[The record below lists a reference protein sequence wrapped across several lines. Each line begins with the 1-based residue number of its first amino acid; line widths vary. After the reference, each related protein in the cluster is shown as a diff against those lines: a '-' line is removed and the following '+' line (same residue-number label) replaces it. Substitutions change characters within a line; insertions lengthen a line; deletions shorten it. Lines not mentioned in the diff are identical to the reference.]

1 MSCAKVLI
9 AKHIPQVLLIALLWS
24 TSTSAQNLDLD
35 HKENGESPGIESA
48 LLRVYQA
55 WASDRPALAKRTA
68 LQYSSQIKPTGKIVV
83 ILEPETNYDISQ
95 INIADLENLNAEVL
109 AQSKS
114 LMRVAVP
121 VSNLPRLTNIPGV
134 SFVRTPMKPQV
145 NRVTSE
151 GVENTQAT
159 TAHALS
165 IRGAGVKVGIIDNFE
180 KALEAQRQ
188 GDLPSNWRYVDYTNE
203 GIYTGGVHGTACA
216 EVVHDMAPDA
226 ELILIKIGDLVD
238 FENAKDMA
246 IREGIDILS
255 VSFSWLGTGFG
266 DGLGLACDVVNN
278 AFDNDILWVNSAGNY
293 ASSLYSGLYRDSDI
307 EVADGWHNFE
317 GDDEVLTLM
326 DITVGDE
333 IEIWLTWND
342 FPRTS
347 ENYDLVLTKS
357 KADGTV
363 DIVEKSET
371 FQRNS
376 PPVEHIVYEVTEI
389 GRYGVAVWKSENART
404 TVIKIFSSNHDF
416 EGIESIRGSIG
427 VPADARGSLTVGAIP
442 HWRWQTG
449 PQEPF
454 SSQGPTID
462 GRIKPDIMG
471 PDGVN
476 TFTYGS
482 NGFFGTSAA
491 TPHIAGAAA
500 LIKSSNPE
508 NFTAQTLRNKL
519 IEATVD
525 LGARGKDNIHGYG
538 RLDLSLLDLQPRID
552 VSNVV
557 VSLDLIP
564 GSGAGNQINDSVT
577 SGTVSGQGTKIAVEV
592 FAKGVITPL
601 IGVKIEFEFKAEE
614 LKLDKVENSAF
625 LFAIPEPTGVNFAA
639 TAPVTLPESDFIGR
653 AEFTTVSDVTG
664 REFTLGIKR
673 VTLAQSASLSDEI
686 TTTNVISFNKLISGE
701 FAGMQLHLDTQIETP
716 AIHNNTLTIP
726 EQKAGDTIQ
735 LQLFVPMAAGKQTYG
750 YEIEL
755 DLPGKTFS
763 DNIGSISGT
772 SFTGASL
779 FPTPGRPILSALLL
793 SAPVVPTN
801 GYLGQIDLQVINTL
815 EAETTL
821 IVKAASMAG
830 HNRQQDPLDVSNAM
844 ISFSRRVYPGDFD
857 GDLDVD
863 FADFLAFAGVLG
875 LSSSDTN
882 YDARMDMNS
891 DGIINF
897 ADFLV
902 FVGVFGSTAPVR
914 DPEPVPGGPGRIA
927 YIKQNLQTG
936 SFHLHIVDPDGT
948 NPINLNPIDDLAEY
962 SGQSWSSDGSQ
973 LAFASNRSGNAN
985 FNIFV
990 MNTDGSNIRSVVED
1004 SGNEFASSWS
1014 PDGQK
1019 ILFQTWRNDETAWDI
1034 YVVNIGGSDEQVLI
1048 NTDMEEQLPVWS
1060 PDGTK
1065 FAYQAGHRGQGIDIY
1080 VANADGTGAM
1090 RLTDGNGTLHAAP
1103 AWSPDGMQ
1111 IAFESNRH
1119 QPPATGT
1126 RTPLAQYEIYVMNRD
1141 GSNMRRL
1148 TSSQPLEALRNPTWS
1163 PDGKQIAFEFHTY
1176 STNLISGFSTIK
1188 VMNVDGSNVYSIP
1201 NLPPGARFPRWSPV
1215 P

>member
-1 MSCAKVLI
+1 MI
-9 AKHIPQVLLIALLWS
+9 AKHIPQALLIALLWI
-24 TSTSAQNLDLD
+24 TPASAQNLDID
-35 HKENGESPGIESA
+35 HEENRESPDIESA

-55 WASDRPALAKRTA
+55 WASNRPALAKRTA
-68 LQYSSQIKPTGKIVV
+68 LKYSSYIKPTGKIVV
-83 ILEPETNYDISQ
+83 ILEPESNYDISQ

-121 VSNLPRLTNIPGV
+121 VSNLPRLTDIPGA

-151 GVENTQAT
+151 GVGNIQANKI
-159 TAHALS
+159 HSLG
-165 IRGAGVKVGIIDNFE
+165 IRGSGVKVGIIDFE
-180 KALEAQRQ
+180 FGKALEAGAQ
-188 GDLPSNWRYVDYTNE
+188 GDLPSKWQYVDYTDE
-203 GIYTGGVHGTACA
+203 GIYTGDAHGTACA
-216 EVVHDMAPDA
+216 EIVHDMAPDA
-226 ELILIKIGDLVD
+226 ELVLIKIGDLVD
-238 FENAKDMA
+238 FQNAKDMA

-278 AFDNDILWVNSAGNY
+278 AFDNGILWVNGAGNY
-293 ASSLYSGLYRDSDI
+293 ASSLYSGLHRDSDI
-307 EVADGWHNFE
+307 ERADGWHNFE
-317 GDDEVLTLM
+317 GDDEVLDLM
-326 DITVGDE
+326 DVTVGDK

-357 KADGTV
+357 KVDGTV

-371 FQRNS
+371 FQQNS
-376 PPVEHIVYEVTEI
+376 PPVEHIVYQVTES
-389 GRYGVAVWKSENART
+389 GRYGVAVWKSQNARAT
-404 TVIKIFSSNHDF
+404 LIKIFSSNHDF

-471 PDGVN
+471 SDGVN
-476 TFTYGS
+476 TYTYGS

-525 LGARGKDNIHGYG
+525 LGARGKDNVYGEG
-538 RLDLSLLDLQPRID
+538 RLDLSLLNLQPRIN
-552 VSNVV
+552 VSSVE

-564 GSGAGNQINDSVT
+564 GGEQGNQTDDGVS

-592 FAKGVITPL
+592 FAKGVTTAL
-601 IGVKIEFEFKAEE
+601 VGVKIEFDFRAEE
-614 LKLDKVENSAF
+614 LKLDKIENSAF

-639 TAPVTLPESDFIGR
+639 TAPVTLPESGFIGR
-653 AEFTTVSDVTG
+653 AEFTTVLDVTG

-673 VTLAQSASLSDEI
+673 VTLAQSASSSDEI

-701 FAGMQLHLDTQIETP
+701 FAGMQLHLDTQIEAP
-716 AIHNNTLTIP
+716 ATYNNTLTIP

-763 DNIGSISGT
+763 NYIGSISGKD
-772 SFTGASL
+772 FTGTSL
-779 FPTPGRPILSALLL
+779 FPTPGRLVLSALLL
-793 SAPVVPTN
+793 SAPIVPAN
-801 GYLGQIDLQVINTL
+801 GYLGQIDLQVANTL
-815 EAETTL
+815 GSETTL
-821 IVKAASMAG
+821 IVKTASMAG
-830 HNRQQDPLDVSNAM
+830 LNRQQDLLDVSNAM

-875 LSSSDTN
+875 LSSSDAN
-882 YDARMDMNS
+882 YDTRMDMNS

-902 FVGVFGSTAPVR
+902 FVGVFGSTYDQPVVNQTFNLPSGTSEDFGFTVDTDIQQNVILQGEFSVENGSIQMAVVTESQYQIWR
-914 DPEPVPGGPGRIA
+914 GGGTPTVI
-927 YIKQNLQTG
+927 YSTDIVSEDTF
-936 SFHLHIVDPDGT
+936 SFS
-948 NPINLNPIDDLAEY
+948 IDDSDTYYIVFLNNGPNTVTVKAE
-962 SGQSWSSDGSQ
+962 
-973 LAFASNRSGNAN
+973 
-985 FNIFV
+985 IFLL
-990 MNTDGSNIRSVVED
+990 
-1004 SGNEFASSWS
+1004 
-1014 PDGQK
+1014 Q
-1019 ILFQTWRNDETAWDI
+1019 
-1034 YVVNIGGSDEQVLI
+1034 
-1048 NTDMEEQLPVWS
+1048 
-1060 PDGTK
+1060 
-1065 FAYQAGHRGQGIDIY
+1065 
-1080 VANADGTGAM
+1080 
-1090 RLTDGNGTLHAAP
+1090 
-1103 AWSPDGMQ
+1103 
-1111 IAFESNRH
+1111 
-1119 QPPATGT
+1119 
-1126 RTPLAQYEIYVMNRD
+1126 
-1141 GSNMRRL
+1141 
-1148 TSSQPLEALRNPTWS
+1148 
-1163 PDGKQIAFEFHTY
+1163 
-1176 STNLISGFSTIK
+1176 
-1188 VMNVDGSNVYSIP
+1188 
-1201 NLPPGARFPRWSPV
+1201 
-1215 P
+1215 

>member
-1 MSCAKVLI
+1 MSCAKALI
-9 AKHIPQVLLIALLWS
+9 AKHIPQVLLIALFWI
-24 TSTSAQNLDLD
+24 TSASAQNLDLD
-35 HKENGESPGIESA
+35 HKENRESQGIEST

-55 WASDRPALAKRTA
+55 WASDRLALAKRTA
-68 LQYSSQIKPTGKIVV
+68 LQYSSHIKPTGKIVV
-83 ILEPETNYDISQ
+83 ILEPESNYDISQ

-121 VSNLPRLTNIPGV
+121 ISNLPRLTDIPGV
-134 SFVRTPMKPQV
+134 SFVRTPMKPQM

-151 GVENTQAT
+151 GVENTQANKI
-159 TAHALS
+159 HSLG
-165 IRGAGVKVGIIDNFE
+165 IRGAGVKVGIIDFE
-180 KALEAQRQ
+180 FGKALEAGAQ
-188 GDLPSNWRYVDYTNE
+188 GDFPSKWQYVDYTDE
-203 GIYTGGVHGTACA
+203 GIYTGDAHGTACA
-216 EVVHDMAPDA
+216 EIVHDIAPDA

-238 FENAKDMA
+238 FQNAKDMA

-255 VSFSWLGTGFG
+255 VSFSWLETGFG

-278 AFDNDILWVNSAGNY
+278 AFDNDILWVNAAGNY
-293 ASSLYSGLYRDSDI
+293 ASSLYSGLHRDSDI
-307 EVADGWHNFE
+307 ERADGWHNFE
-317 GDDEVLTLM
+317 GDDEVLDLI
-326 DITVGDE
+326 DVTVGDE

-376 PPVEHIVYEVTEI
+376 SPVEHIVYQVTES
-389 GRYGVAVWKSENART
+389 GRYGVAVWKSENARA

-449 PQEPF
+449 PQESF

-525 LGARGKDNIHGYG
+525 LGARGKDNVYGEG

-564 GSGAGNQINDSVT
+564 GGGAGNQINDSVT

-592 FAKGVITPL
+592 FAKGVTTSL
-601 IGVKIEFEFKAEE
+601 IGVKIEFDFKAEE

-639 TAPVTLPESDFIGR
+639 TAPVTLPESGFIGR

-664 REFTLGIKR
+664 RELTLGIKR
-673 VTLAQSASLSDEI
+673 VTLAQSASLSNVI
-686 TTTNVISFNKLISGE
+686 TTTNIISFNKIISGE
-701 FAGMQLHLDTQIETP
+701 FASMQLHLDTQTETP
-716 AIHNNTLTIP
+716 VAQNNALTLP

-763 DNIGSISGT
+763 NNIGSISGT
-772 SFTGASL
+772 DFTGASL

-793 SAPVVPTN
+793 STPVVPTN

-830 HNRQQDPLDVSNAM
+830 HNRQQDPLDVSNAVITFTA
-844 ISFSRRVYPGDFD
+844 ISYPGDFD

-875 LSSSDTN
+875 LSSSDVN

-902 FVGVFGSTAPVR
+902 FVGVFGSTYDQPVVNQTF
-914 DPEPVPGGPGRIA
+914 DLPGGTLKDFSFTVDTDVQQNVILQGEFSVENGSIQMAVMSESEYRIWQEGGTPRVLYSPGETSGETFRLPIEDSDTY
-927 YIKQNLQTG
+927 YIVFRNA
-936 SFHLHIVDPDGT
+936 GT
-948 NPINLNPIDDLAEY
+948 NAVKVK
-962 SGQSWSSDGSQ
+962 
-973 LAFASNRSGNAN
+973 AK
-985 FNIFV
+985 IF
-990 MNTDGSNIRSVVED
+990 
-1004 SGNEFASSWS
+1004 
-1014 PDGQK
+1014 
-1019 ILFQTWRNDETAWDI
+1019 LFQ
-1034 YVVNIGGSDEQVLI
+1034 
-1048 NTDMEEQLPVWS
+1048 
-1060 PDGTK
+1060 
-1065 FAYQAGHRGQGIDIY
+1065 
-1080 VANADGTGAM
+1080 
-1090 RLTDGNGTLHAAP
+1090 
-1103 AWSPDGMQ
+1103 
-1111 IAFESNRH
+1111 
-1119 QPPATGT
+1119 
-1126 RTPLAQYEIYVMNRD
+1126 
-1141 GSNMRRL
+1141 
-1148 TSSQPLEALRNPTWS
+1148 
-1163 PDGKQIAFEFHTY
+1163 
-1176 STNLISGFSTIK
+1176 
-1188 VMNVDGSNVYSIP
+1188 
-1201 NLPPGARFPRWSPV
+1201 
-1215 P
+1215 